1 LELTMK
7 RSPKAPRTRRER
19 TPQNRNEKRNEAKA
33 YGPANIVRIHA
44 LVYQFNYAC

>member
-19 TPQNRNEKRNEAKA
+19 AAQSTKRNEAKD
-33 YGPANIVRIHA
+33 YGPANIVRIHK